1 MKSID
6 WNQVRGSALDCLKAA
21 IELNSWAHRSQQA
34 GYDAHAAELHLAA
47 IENARDTLW
56 VFPGLLSTFSI
67 AGGTNDILRQI
78 PLFDQLALASAH
90 EIDRPDFGISATA
103 HEAALRLLFI
113 VLLHIENNLKGELTF
128 ENLHNVSPRK
138 RRDALYTSEKQDS
151 IRNVLD
157 INLLYKIEAG
167 IHREWAA
174 VSAIPPTIR
183 AIGETK
189 LGQENHYL
197 EITVGDRKA
206 LRIVDGKTLI
216 ASFGR
221 KVKPWEM
228 FSELYHS
235 GHAGLQRSEI
245 MARLWPNGVVSDNN
259 LDQHKATAN
268 EILVKIRVEI
278 SPDNRGVWR
287 LQEMNS

>member
-1 MKSID
+1 MAID
-6 WNQVRGSALDCLKAA
+6 WDSVRAMALDCL
-21 IELNSWAHRSQQA
+21 NSALDLQRWAERSQQKD
-34 GYDAHAAELHLAA
+34 YDVDCATQHLAT
-47 IENARDTLW
+47 ILKARDTFDRSLAILPSGY
-56 VFPGLLSTFSI
+56 VAQASDPPRQFPI
-67 AGGTNDILRQI
+67 
-78 PLFDQLALASAH
+78 FDELAKASAH
-90 EIDRPDFGISATA
+90 VSDRPDFGISATA
-103 HEAALRLLFI
+103 HEAAFRLLLI

-128 ENLHNVSPRK
+128 ENLHNVSPRQ

-157 INLLYKIEAG
+157 FNLLYKIEAE

-174 VSAIPPTIR
+174 VSAIPPTTR
-183 AIGETK
+183 AIGGKT

-206 LRIVDGKTLI
+206 LRIVDGKALI
-216 ASFGR
+216 ACFGR

-228 FSELYHS
+228 FRELYHS

-245 MARLWPNGVVSDNN
+245 MALLWPNGVVSDNN

-268 EILVKIRVEI
+268 EILVTIRVEI

-287 LQEMNS
+287 LKELNS